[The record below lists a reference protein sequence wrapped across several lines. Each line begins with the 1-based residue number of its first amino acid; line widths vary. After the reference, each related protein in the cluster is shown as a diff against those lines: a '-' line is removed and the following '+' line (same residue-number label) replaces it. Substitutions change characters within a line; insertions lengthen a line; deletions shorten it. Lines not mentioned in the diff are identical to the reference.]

1 MERLNSELYIEN
13 CYIMQE
19 NEKLR
24 KKAQL
29 LNQENQALLS
39 KLKQKLSRTNN
50 TANPNKAPE
59 PNDPDLNLCK
69 NASNKPTSS
78 KPQGAK

>member
-1 MERLNSELYIEN
+1 MERINSELYIEN

-29 LNQENQALLS
+29 LNKENQALLS
-39 KLKQKLSRTNN
+39 KLKQKLGRTNN
-50 TANPNKAPE
+50 TQNPDQSPD
-59 PNDPDLNLCK
+59 PNVPKFNLCTK
-69 NASNKPTSS
+69 ASNNPTSS
-78 KPQGAK
+78 KPQGA